1 MSSKLFRCSILLLI
15 VQVNCLYGQ
24 VTLRLRPDGANGKD
38 AILADWTPNQN
49 FGVHPEFGSIA
60 WTCNGDPCIGRALI
74 QFDLSSIPVGSTVN
88 SASLSLFAN
97 PTPVNGNGIATQNAN
112 ASWLERVTGNW
123 DESTVT
129 WSTAPLTTTV
139 NRVMLAQS
147 TSNFQDYVVDV
158 RDMVQDMVNQPAQN
172 NGFLIRLDDETYYT
186 SMIFASSDFSD
197 SLYWPMLEVVYTPA
211 AAQQCQTVFVT
222 DGNGQDAIVT
232 TFEPALSYPNH
243 EEFGSMSWTC
253 NGDPCWQ
260 RGLMQFDLS
269 FIPSNAVVDSAFLD
283 LHANPTGQ
291 AVPPMQGANAS
302 YLKRITSPWSANS
315 VTWNT
320 QPATTT
326 QNQVLLPTSP
336 TGNTDYLQWNVL
348 SLVQDMVAN
357 ASTSY
362 GFEIEMIDTI
372 YYKSMLFASSDYPD
386 NALHPSLR
394 VCYRSTISVDELSG
408 SVRSLE
414 LFPNPTS
421 TSVTLNLRLVAP
433 SSLDVIIYDMQGRA
447 FYRESFGRLG
457 FGEHRLF
464 LNLRDGDLS
473 NGLYLVR
480 VQSQDRVITRKLLVR
495 R

>member
-1 MSSKLFRCSILLLI
+1 
-15 VQVNCLYGQ
+15 
-24 VTLRLRPDGANGKD
+24 
-38 AILADWTPNQN
+38 
-49 FGVHPEFGSIA
+49 
-60 WTCNGDPCIGRALI
+60 
-74 QFDLSSIPVGSTVN
+74 
-88 SASLSLFAN
+88 
-97 PTPVNGNGIATQNAN
+97 
-112 ASWLERVTGNW
+112 
-123 DESTVT
+123 
-129 WSTAPLTTTV
+129 
-139 NRVMLAQS
+139 MLAQS

-283 LHANPTGQ
+283 LYANPTGQ

-302 YLKRITSPWSANS
+302 YLNRITSSWSANT

-320 QPATTT
+320 QPSTTT

-336 TGNTDYLQWNVL
+336 TGNANYLQWDVL

-357 ASTSY
+357 PSTSY

-394 VCYRSTISVDELSG
+394 VCYREAVAIDELSG
-408 SVRSLE
+408 SLRSIMLY
-414 LFPNPTS
+414 PNPS
-421 TSVTLNLRLVAP
+421 RDEINVKIELVAP
-433 SSLDVIIYDMQGRA
+433 TGIEFELLDIQGRKV
-447 FYRESFGRLG
+447 YTRNEGILPQGNYVIKCPIDR
-457 FGEHRLF
+457 
-464 LNLRDGDLS
+464 NKIV
-473 NGLYLVR
+473 NGLYMFKLQTLDKVVSRLV
-480 VQSQDRVITRKLLVR
+480 QIID
-495 R
+495 

>member
-1 MSSKLFRCSILLLI
+1 MSIKLFRCSILLLI

-38 AILADWTPNQN
+38 AILADWTPTQN

-253 NGDPCWQ
+253 NGNPCWQ

-357 ASTSY
+357 ASASY

-394 VCYRSTISVDELSG
+394 VCYREVVAIDELSG
-408 SVRSLE
+408 SLRAITLY
-414 LFPNPTS
+414 PNPAR
-421 TSVTLNLRLVAP
+421 VEINVKIELVAP
-433 SSLDVIIYDMQGRA
+433 TGIEFELLDIQGRRV
-447 FYRESFGRLG
+447 YTRNEGV
-457 FGEHRLF
+457 
-464 LNLRDGDLS
+464 LRQGKYVIKCPIDRTEIV
-473 NGLYLVR
+473 NGLYMFK
-480 VQSQDRVITRKLLVR
+480 VQTLDRVVSRLVQIVD
-495 R
+495 